1 MAEVILNAQ
10 RRATGKK
17 AAKATRNSGMVT
29 GVYYVHGTEP
39 VPIAV
44 HPLALRPIVYTA
56 DAKVV
61 RLNIGEQA
69 HDCILKDIS
78 FDPVTDRIVH
88 FDLQGVEANAE
99 VEVEVT
105 VKFIGQSVG
114 VRDGG
119 ILEHVMHKLRIACL
133 PAYLPEHIDVNVTN
147 LTINSSVHVSDI
159 VLPNVRILE
168 KPDSVIASVV
178 PPRTEVAGAAGGEP
192 ELVGQKGKKE
202 D

>member
-39 VPIAV
+39 IPIAV

-61 RLNIGEQA
+61 RLNVGEMT
-69 HDCILKDIS
+69 HDCVLKDIS

-88 FDLQGVEANAE
+88 FDLQGVDPNAE

-105 VKFIGQSVG
+105 VKFIGQAVG

-133 PAYLPEHIDVNVTN
+133 PTHLPEHIDINIAN
-147 LTINSSVHVSDI
+147 LGVNSSIHVSEVAI
-159 VLPNVRILE
+159 PNVRILE
-168 KPDSVIASVV
+168 KPDSVIVAVV
-178 PPRTEVAGAAGGEP
+178 PPRTEAAAGAAGEP